1 MQIINV
7 TQGSQAWL
15 DLRATKFTA
24 SEAPAMMGASKYQS
38 RDALLKMKATG
49 ETPEVSS
56 YQEKIFAKGHAT
68 EEAAR
73 PLVENIIGD
82 ELFPATAISD
92 EYDWML
98 ASFDGITMMEDV
110 VFEHKLFNQGLY
122 ERVLANDLEPHYYWQ
137 LEQQLLVSGA
147 EKNIFVCSDGT
158 SDRFASCE
166 YYSQPER
173 RDQLVAGW
181 QQFKKDLASYSD
193 KPEVVKVEAEPIRDL
208 PVISY
213 KMDGLALNS
222 NLDVFKQAAAELVA
236 KSNQPIET
244 DQDFADAE
252 QMVKTFKGA
261 EDKIKAL
268 SEQVLGEVQSI
279 DSFVKDLKYIG
290 EQIRQARLTTDKQVK
305 NRKDEIRRQILT
317 AANNKI
323 LQHALLLEQQIQ
335 ANLPHIA
342 TSVLDAMKGKKTV
355 QSLQEAAD
363 TAVSQIMVELDL
375 HANKAK
381 TNLAELNN
389 HVDHQFLF
397 NDWSAIC
404 FKETDDF
411 EALVTSRIAKHKEAE
426 QQRLEQE
433 RLRIQREEKAKAERE
448 LEAER
453 QRILKEEREAK
464 AKANRELEVER
475 QRIRNEERAA
485 AQAEIKPQPQAVVLQ
500 QAVADTPAPQQSTA
514 IQSALQKGQAA
525 LEPISVLTIVAAEIK
540 APQMVQMTANEAN
553 YLRKRDAVL
562 SALETAG
569 VDKWSGYDDAMAAL
583 NSDEN
588 VA

>member
-1 MQIINV
+1 MQIFNV

>member
-24 SEAPAMMGASKYQS
+24 SEAPAMMGVSKYQG

-49 ETPEVSS
+49 ETPDVSS

-92 EYDWML
+92 EHDWML

-147 EKNIFVCSDGT
+147 EKAIFVCSDGT
-158 SDRFASCE
+158 SDNFASCE

-181 QQFKKDLASYSD
+181 QQFKKDLANYSD
-193 KPEVVKVEAEPIRDL
+193 KPEVVKVEAEPIREL

-222 NLDVFKQAAAELVA
+222 NLDAFKQAAAELVA

-381 TNLAELNN
+381 ANLAAFNN
-389 HVDHQFLF
+389 HADHQFLF

-433 RLRIQREEKAKAERE
+433 RLRIQREEKEKADRE

-453 QRILKEEREAK
+453 QRILKEEHEAK
-464 AKANRELEVER
+464 AKADRELEVER
-475 QRIRNEERAA
+475 QRIRSEERAA
-485 AQAEIKPQPQAVVLQ
+485 AQAELKSQPQAVAPQ
-500 QAVADTPAPQQSTA
+500 QAVTDMPAPQQSAA
-514 IQSALQKGQAA
+514 IQSALQKGKAA
-525 LEPISVLTIVAAEIK
+525 LEPIAGVSIGAAEIK
-540 APQMVQMTANEAN
+540 ATPMVQMTANEAN

-562 SALETAG
+562 SALEAAG
-569 VDKWSGYDDAMAAL
+569 VDNWSGYDDAMAAL

>member
-24 SEAPAMMGASKYQS
+24 SEAPAMMGVSKYQS

-147 EKNIFVCSDGT
+147 EKAIFVCSDGT
-158 SDRFASCE
+158 SDNFASCE

-181 QQFKKDLASYSD
+181 QQFKKDLANYGD
-193 KPEVVKVEAEPIRDL
+193 KPEVVKVKAEPIREL

-261 EDKIKAL
+261 EDKIKVL

-305 NRKDEIRRQILT
+305 NRKDEIRKQIIDT
-317 AANNKI
+317 ANCSVRK
-323 LQHALLLEQQIQ
+323 LQDELLRDLHVTIPLPSISIIDAL
-335 ANLPHIA
+335 
-342 TSVLDAMKGKKTV
+342 KGKKTIE
-355 QSLQEAAD
+355 SLNNAAR
-363 TAVSQIMVELDL
+363 TAVSQICVEMELTADKVRI
-375 HANKAK
+375 NKRTLSK
-381 TNLAELNN
+381 SI
-389 HVDHQFLF
+389 DYDFLF
-397 NDWSAIC
+397 SDWDSLC

-411 EALVTSRIAKHKEAE
+411 EALISSRIAKHKEAE

-453 QRILKEEREAK
+453 QRI
-464 AKANRELEVER
+464 
-475 QRIRNEERAA
+475 RNEERVA
-485 AQAEIKPQPQAVVLQ
+485 AQAEIKPEPQAVV
-500 QAVADTPAPQQSTA
+500 PQQVVTDMPA
-514 IQSALQKGQAA
+514 QIQSALQKGKVA
-525 LEPISVLTIVAAEIK
+525 LEPIAGVSIGLAEIK
-540 APQMVQMTANEAN
+540 ATQMVQMTANEAN

-562 SALETAG
+562 SALEAAG
-569 VDKWSGYDDAMAAL
+569 VDNWSGYDDAIAAL
-583 NSDEN
+583 NSDES

>member
-92 EYDWML
+92 KYNWML

-389 HVDHQFLF
+389 HADHQFLF

-525 LEPISVLTIVAAEIK
+525 LEPIAGVTIGVAEIK
-540 APQMVQMTANEAN
+540 TSPMVQMTANEAN

-562 SALETAG
+562 SALEAAG
-569 VDKWSGYDDAMAAL
+569 VDNWSGYDDAMSAL
-583 NSDEN
+583 
-588 VA
+588 AQQTA

>member
-389 HVDHQFLF
+389 HADHQFLF

-569 VDKWSGYDDAMAAL
+569 VDKWLGYDDAVAAF

>member
-147 EKNIFVCSDGT
+147 EKAIFVCSDGT
-158 SDRFASCE
+158 SDNFASCE
-166 YYSQPER
+166 YHSQPER

-181 QQFKKDLASYSD
+181 QQFKKDLASYGD
-193 KPEVVKVEAEPIRDL
+193 KPEVVKVEAEPIREL

-222 NLDVFKQAAAELVA
+222 NLDAFKQAATELVE
-236 KSNQPIET
+236 KSKQPIET

-279 DSFVKDLKYIG
+279 DSFVKDLKFIG
-290 EQIRQARLTTDKQVK
+290 EQIRQARLATDKQVK

-323 LQHALLLEQQIQ
+323 HQHALLLEQQIQ

-381 TNLAELNN
+381 ANLAALNN
-389 HVDHQFLF
+389 HADHQFLF

-433 RLRIQREEKAKAERE
+433 RLRIQREEKEKADRE
-448 LEAER
+448 LEA
-453 QRILKEEREAK
+453 
-464 AKANRELEVER
+464 ER

-485 AQAEIKPQPQAVVLQ
+485 AQAELKSQPQAVVPQ
-500 QAVADTPAPQQSTA
+500 QAVTDMPAPQQSAA
-514 IQSALQKGQAA
+514 IQSALQKGKAA
-525 LEPISVLTIVAAEIK
+525 LEPIAGVSIGAAEIK
-540 APQMVQMTANEAN
+540 ATPMVQMTANEAN

-562 SALETAG
+562 SALEAAG
-569 VDKWSGYDDAMAAL
+569 VDNWSGYDDAMAAL

>member
-1 MQIINV
+1 MRIINV
-7 TQGSQAWL
+7 VQGTQEWL

-24 SEAPAMMGASKYQS
+24 SEAPAMMGVSKYQS

-147 EKNIFVCSDGT
+147 EKAIFVCSDGT
-158 SDRFASCE
+158 SDNFASCE

-181 QQFKKDLASYSD
+181 QQFKKDLANYSD

-381 TNLAELNN
+381 ANLAALNN
-389 HVDHQFLF
+389 HADHQFLF

-464 AKANRELEVER
+464 AKADRELKVEH

-485 AQAEIKPQPQAVVLQ
+485 AQAEIRSQPQAVAPQ
-500 QAVADTPAPQQSTA
+500 QAVTDMPAPQQSAA
-514 IQSALQKGQAA
+514 IQSALQKGKAA
-525 LEPISVLTIVAAEIK
+525 LEPIAGVSIGVAEIK
-540 APQMVQMTANEAN
+540 ATPMVQMTANEAN

-562 SALETAG
+562 SALEAAG
-569 VDKWSGYDDAMAAL
+569 VDNWSGYDDAMAEL

>member
-389 HVDHQFLF
+389 HADHQFLF

-540 APQMVQMTANEAN
+540 ASPMVQMTANEAN

-562 SALETAG
+562 SALEAAG
-569 VDKWSGYDDAMAAL
+569 VDNWSGYDDAVAAL
-583 NSDEN
+583 TQQT
-588 VA
+588 A